1 MLDERDVDVS
11 LAEPQSHLAING
23 QHELDDQSGPT
34 DCR

>member
-1 MLDERDVDVS
+1 MHGKRYVDVS

-34 DCR
+34 DCQ